1 MGSSGSSVSQ
11 AEIEAQQKAAEEAE
25 KRAIEKAKDDANAIS
40 SANKGK
46 GNVGGEGS
54 GDDGGALSKAAK
66 KAKGSTLAGQGE
78 ATFGSKVD
86 KLGS

>member
-25 KRAIEKAKDDANAIS
+25 KRAIEKAKSDANAL
-40 SANKGK
+40 SAANAGK
-46 GNVGGEGS
+46 GNVGGKGS
-54 GDDGGALSKAAK
+54 GDDDGALAKAK

-78 ATFGSKVD
+78 ATFSSKVD